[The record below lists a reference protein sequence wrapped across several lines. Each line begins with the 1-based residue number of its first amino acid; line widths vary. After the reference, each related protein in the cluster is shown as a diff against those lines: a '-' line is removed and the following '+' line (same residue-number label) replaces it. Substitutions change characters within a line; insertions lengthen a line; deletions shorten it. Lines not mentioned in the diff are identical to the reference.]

1 MKHIDLEL
9 TKPMQKIDS
18 GLTAQLKMKDKK
30 TVSITIRLEED
41 LKDTLQKFAD
51 YYNMSV
57 SEYIRLILMNHWK
70 IEP

>member
-1 MKHIDLEL
+1 MGRIE
-9 TKPMQKIDS
+9 P

-30 TVSITIRLEED
+30 TMSITIRLDED
-41 LKDTLQKFAD
+41 LKETLQKFAD

>member
-1 MKHIDLEL
+1 MVRID
-9 TKPMQKIDS
+9 P
-18 GLTAQLKMKDKK
+18 GLAVQLKIKDKK

-41 LKDTLQKFAD
+41 LKDALQKFAD